1 MSKEKWAYLTCFIL
15 GMMLMYYFMQART
28 ECMVK
33 FVNSKGETHVLV
45 GVTQ

>member
-1 MSKEKWAYLTCFIL
+1 MFKEKWMYLTCFIL

-33 FVNSKGETHVLV
+33 FINTKGESHVLV
-45 GVTQ
+45 GVVR